1 MVAPEQTFAAC
12 ISIAVGVTV
21 SNSSLELRMN
31 MAAGTYLR
39 KSTQSMLHKVGYQL
53 NRWNDHR
60 KIMRSLIG
68 LDEPVIFDVGASV
81 GSETLEYR
89 KVFPGGR
96 IYAFEPEPESFQV
109 LQQRVNADSHI
120 TAYNLAVSNVEGVA
134 RFNANAAPA
143 CSSLLGT
150 DSKAASNWSV
160 TGVYETVETV
170 DVRAVSLDNFCEAND
185 VPRVDI
191 LKLDVQGAEYLV
203 LDGARRLLREG
214 NIRLIFTEIILV
226 PTYAGQRSLF
236 HYLGLFNENGYQLV
250 DICDLTRA
258 HRRLAQADFLFA
270 APGVI

>member
-1 MVAPEQTFAAC
+1 
-12 ISIAVGVTV
+12 
-21 SNSSLELRMN
+21 MN

-39 KSTQSMLHKVGYQL
+39 KSTQSMLHKAGYQL

-60 KIMRSLIG
+60 KIMRSLIR
-68 LDEPVIFDVGASV
+68 LDDPVIFDVGASV

-134 RFNANAAPA
+134 RFNSNAAPA

-150 DSKAASNWSV
+150 DSKAATNWSL

-203 LDGARRLLREG
+203 LEGARRLLREG